1 VLHLLLVLVPLG
13 LAASVSPVMLTEQ
26 TVLLAGPGGRRVG
39 LLFAAGT
46 ALVLVVLVDAILI
59 LGRSLSLPRAPRLD
73 ASLDLSIG
81 AVLLVLAVVLHFWR
95 SAGREDRDTES
106 RLHQR
111 MSPPAAFA
119 FGVFSMATN
128 VTTIALVVPAAK
140 EIAASHLAIW
150 ESLLAAALLVV
161 AACLPAW
168 GPVAL
173 EAAAPQTAGRFLDR
187 LEALI
192 HRHGRL
198 LVVLLI
204 VAAGVY
210 LVVRGIV
217 RMLGL

>member
-1 VLHLLLVLVPLG
+1 VLVPLG

-26 TVLLAGPGGRRVG
+26 TVLLAGPGGRRIG

-59 LGRSLSLPRAPRLD
+59 LGRSLSLPRAPHLD
-73 ASLDLSIG
+73 ASLDLAIG
-81 AVLLVLAVVLHFWR
+81 ALLLVLAVVLHVWR
-95 SAGREDRDTES
+95 SPDHDTER

-111 MSPPAAFA
+111 MSLPAAFA

-150 ESLLAAALLVV
+150 ESLLAAALLVI

-173 EAAAPQTAGRFLDR
+173 EAAVPQTAGRFLER
-187 LEALI
+187 LETFI
-192 HRHGRL
+192 NRHGRQV
-198 LVVLLI
+198 VVLLI
-204 VAAGVY
+204 VAAGAY
-210 LVVRGIV
+210 LVIRGIV
-217 RMLGL
+217 RLLGL

>member
-1 VLHLLLVLVPLG
+1 MLHLLLVLVPLG

-26 TVLLAGPGGRRVG
+26 TVLLAGPGGRRIG

-59 LGRSLSLPRAPRLD
+59 LGRSLSLPRAPHLD
-73 ASLDLSIG
+73 ASLDLAIG
-81 AVLLVLAVVLHFWR
+81 GLLLVLAVALHLWR
-95 SAGREDRDTES
+95 SPDRDTER

-111 MSPPAAFA
+111 MSLPAAFA
-119 FGVFSMATN
+119 FGIFSMATN

-150 ESLLAAALLVV
+150 ESLLAATLLVI

-187 LEALI
+187 LETFI
-192 HRHGRL
+192 SRHGRQ

-204 VAAGVY
+204 VAAGGY
-210 LVVRGIV
+210 LVVRGVV
-217 RMLGL
+217 RLLGL

>member
-39 LLFAAGT
+39 LMFTAGT
-46 ALVLVVLVDAILI
+46 ALVLVVLVDAVLV
-59 LGRSLSLPRAPRLD
+59 LGRSLSLPRAPHLD
-73 ASLDLSIG
+73 ASFDLFIG
-81 AVLLVLAVVLHFWR
+81 GLLLVLAVVLRFWR
-95 SAGREDRDTES
+95 SPGREDRDTGR
-106 RLHQR
+106 RLQQR
-111 MSPPAAFA
+111 MSLPAAFA

-140 EIAASHLAIW
+140 EIAASQLAIW
-150 ESLLAAALLVV
+150 ESLLAVVLLVI

-187 LEALI
+187 LETLI

-198 LVVLLI
+198 LVVLLV

-210 LVVRGIV
+210 LTVRGSV
-217 RMLGL
+217 RLLGM